1 MNTISCKNVLQ
12 ANSYGYYDNGIE
24 FLRVTLDLLKNETF
38 VSGSIRKEVDTLKR
52 NLIKIN
58 NLHVTKKK
66 QSIGPHF
73 KVKICFIS
81 TALYSINKR

>member
-73 KVKICFIS
+73 KV
-81 TALYSINKR
+81 